1 MTFRL
6 FSTAFVT
13 ASVIVSFILVS
24 GCSTEPANDQIST
37 TDFHTVGPFRI
48 SVVIDPDPPKVGKNQ
63 ITVIVKDND
72 GQPMTDAKVR
82 AVAQMPAMGSMPA
95 MQAPAEFKE
104 TAAGRYAGEF
114 ELSMAGEW
122 PLAVD
127 VHKDPLGHGDLTFDM
142 ATGRKG
148 LRVATAT
155 PGDISH
161 YTCSM
166 HPSVKSATPGTCPI
180 CAMDLVP
187 VTKQEVR
194 SGTILVDA
202 RRRQLIGV
210 TMGKVQRRTLTR
222 TIRAAAKVTY
232 DETLLADVALKFD
245 AWIGELNANH
255 VGAPVKQGE
264 ALFSVY
270 SPDLMSAQQ
279 EYLEIWR
286 RRRDRNDALVRA
298 ARQRLS
304 LWDIDAEQIR
314 ALETRG
320 AAQQYLPILSP
331 IDGIVIEKRVVA
343 GTAMKAGTRLLRL
356 ADLSNVWVEGQV
368 YEYELPL
375 VKTGMQAEVI
385 LPETPGRSFN
395 TTLTYVDPYL
405 DPATRT
411 ARVRVELANI
421 NGLLRPDTYAHIHLN
436 AELGERLVVPE
447 SAVLYAGHSRVVF
460 VDLCEGRLQPR
471 KIKAGARNGDWVEVL
486 EGLAEGETVVTSGNF
501 LIAAESKLKS
511 GINQW

>member
-1 MTFRL
+1 MSYQLTNKI
-6 FSTAFVT
+6 SFV
-13 ASVIVSFILVS
+13 AVLVS
-24 GCSTEPANDQIST
+24 GFVLFSACSPDPSSDKAST
-37 TDFHTVGPFRI
+37 ADTHIAGPFRV
-48 SVVIDPDPPKVGKNQ
+48 SVVVEPDPPKVGKNQ
-63 ITVIVKDND
+63 IAVSVKNKD
-72 GQPMTDAKVR
+72 GEPVVGAKVR
-82 AVAQMPAMGSMPA
+82 AMAQMPAMGSMPA
-95 MQAPAEFKE
+95 MQAAAEFKE
-104 TAAGRYAGEF
+104 TAPGRYTGEF

-122 PLAVD
+122 PIAVD

-148 LRVATAT
+148 LRLATAT

-210 TMGKVQRRTLTR
+210 TLGKVQRRALNQ

-232 DETLLADVALKFD
+232 DETRLADVALKFD
-245 AWIGELNANH
+245 AWIGELNVNY

-270 SPDLMSAQQ
+270 SPELVSAQQ
-279 EYLEIWR
+279 EYLETWR

-356 ADLSNVWVEGQV
+356 ANLSNVWVEGQV

-385 LPETPGRSFN
+385 LPEIPGRSFN

-411 ARVRVELANI
+411 ARVRVELANT

-460 VDLCEGRLQPR
+460 VDLGEGRLQPR